1 MNSDLKFYSQGKKLT
16 TAREPWRQTWR
27 IFISKEVV
35 LDLKST
41 EGSPGKLFV
50 NPQIFKTNPSS
61 PEAEGIGKISRPVHF
76 GKKNFP
82 GD

>member
-1 MNSDLKFYSQGKKLT
+1 
-16 TAREPWRQTWR
+16 
-27 IFISKEVV
+27 VV